1 MNLIVID
8 VETSDLDPDKGA
20 KLLELA
26 WIELADYGQGW
37 EQVSSAEF
45 YIEQPNSIFIN
56 PHAQAV
62 HHIRVDM
69 LTKEKGAISRYE
81 VIQTLLPHLSQD
93 TILVAHNAA
102 FDAKF
107 LPEINYPWICTYRAA
122 KHIWPGAP
130 AYSNQVLRYWLKIE
144 PAKTVEG
151 KYPHQALYDVAT
163 TTGIL
168 LKMLEKHTPE
178 QLLILSK
185 EPVRLK
191 TIGFGKHRGMDF
203 NLVPREYL
211 QWLRAQANLDDD
223 LKHTLDSILKP

>member
-1 MNLIVID
+1 
-8 VETSDLDPDKGA
+8 
-20 KLLELA
+20 
-26 WIELADYGQGW
+26 
-37 EQVSSAEF
+37 
-45 YIEQPNSIFIN
+45 
-56 PHAQAV
+56 
-62 HHIRVDM
+62 
-69 LTKEKGAISRYE
+69 
-81 VIQTLLPHLSQD
+81 
-93 TILVAHNAA
+93 LVAHNAA